1 MRDFIG
7 IAEMIVSSQP
17 KLKGCLPAIE
27 KELLH
32 FEILHAMHDAGHLRK
47 LTFKGGTCLRLCHGG
62 QRLSEDLDFSGGA
75 SFQPGFLRNIEEV
88 LRTRIGQVYGL
99 EVTVAPP
106 RLADGKGRT
115 ASRWV
120 ARVVT
125 RPASRRAQLGV
136 QRIKIE
142 IDGHDPQP
150 DVAPLPIRH
159 PHGILIGDS
168 PPFPV
173 RATSMADICSDKMIA
188 YPMSVLT
195 RSNPRHRDAWD
206 MAWLASRLGNTP
218 SLAER
223 AASKAST
230 WGLDSELQEA
240 LRITAERSA
249 ELIESE
255 GFRTTMGRF
264 LPLDLAERTLHD
276 PECRQMLALTVS
288 EFCNAT
294 LKALDDRLPSP
305 PAP

>member
-1 MRDFIG
+1 MRNFIG
-7 IAEMIVSSQP
+7 IAEMIVNRQP
-17 KLKGCLPAIE
+17 EFRGCLPAIE

-75 SFQPGFLRNIEEV
+75 NFQPGFLRNIEDV
-88 LRTRIGQVYGL
+88 LRTRIGQAYGL

-106 RLADGKGRT
+106 KLADGQGRP

-125 RPASRRAQLGV
+125 RPASKRALLGV

-142 IDGHDPQP
+142 IDGNDPQP
-150 DVAPLPIRH
+150 DVAPLPVRH
-159 PHGILIGDS
+159 PHGTLVGDS

-173 RATSMADICSDKMIA
+173 WATSMADICSDKMIA
-188 YPMSVLT
+188 YPMSVLK

-206 MAWLASRLGNTP
+206 MTWLASRLADTP
-218 SLAER
+218 SLAGR
-223 AASKAST
+223 AASKASA
-230 WGLDSELQEA
+230 WGLGSELQEA

-249 ELIESE
+249 DLIESE
-255 GFRTTMGRF
+255 GFRATMCRF
-264 LPLDLAERTLHD
+264 LPLELAQRTLDD
-276 PECRQMLALTVS
+276 PEFQEMLASTVR

-294 LKALDDRLPSP
+294 LKALDERLS
-305 PAP
+305 

>member
-7 IAEMIVSSQP
+7 IADMIVNRQP
-17 KLKGCLPAIE
+17 ELRGCLPAIE

-32 FEILHAMHDAGHLRK
+32 LEILRAMHDAGHLRK

-75 SFQPGFLRNIEEV
+75 NFQPGFLRNIEDV
-88 LRTRIGQVYGL
+88 LRTRIGQAYGL

-106 RLADGKGRT
+106 KLADGKGRT
-115 ASRWV
+115 ANRWV

-125 RPASRRAQLGV
+125 RPASKRALLGV

-142 IDGHDPQP
+142 IDGNDAQP
-150 DVAPLPIRH
+150 DAAPVPLRH
-159 PHGILIGDS
+159 PHGTLVGDS

-173 RATSMADICSDKMIA
+173 WATSMADICSDKMIA
-188 YPMSVLT
+188 YPMSVLN

-206 MAWLASRLGNTP
+206 MAWLASRLGDTP
-218 SLAER
+218 SLAGR
-223 AASKAST
+223 AASKASA
-230 WGLDSELQEA
+230 WGLGSELQKA

-249 ELIESE
+249 DLIESE
-255 GFRTTMGRF
+255 GFRATMRRF
-264 LPLDLAERTLHD
+264 LPLNLAEHTLND
-276 PECRQMLALTVS
+276 PEYRQMLALTVR

-294 LKALDDRLPSP
+294 LKALDERLS
-305 PAP
+305 

>member
-7 IAEMIVSSQP
+7 IAEMIVNRQP
-17 KLKGCLPAIE
+17 ELKGCLPAIE

-32 FEILHAMHDAGHLRK
+32 FEILRAMHDAGHLRK

-75 SFQPGFLRNIEEV
+75 HFQPELLHNIEEV
-88 LRTRIGQVYGL
+88 LRTRIGQAYGL

-150 DVAPLPIRH
+150 DVAPHPVRH
-159 PHGILIGDS
+159 THGILIGDS

-188 YPMSVLT
+188 YPMSVLKG
-195 RSNPRHRDAWD
+195 SNPRHRDAWD
-206 MAWLASRLGNTP
+206 MTWLASRLGDTP
-218 SLAER
+218 SLAGR
-223 AASKAST
+223 AASKASA
-230 WGLDSELQEA
+230 WGLGSELREA
-240 LRITAERSA
+240 LRITAHRSA
-249 ELIESE
+249 DLIQSE
-255 GFRTTMGRF
+255 GFRATMHRS
-264 LPLDLAERTLHD
+264 LPLDLAQRTLDD
-276 PECRQMLALTVS
+276 PEFREMLASTVR

-294 LKALDDRLPSP
+294 LEGLDERR
-305 PAP
+305 A